1 MIESASSSSGWPFGT
16 GSPPGA
22 GGAETTGRHVVVFA
36 EDDTGPEALLSDVA
50 GLSSVASSREFGA
63 EGMDM
68 AQATG
73 ADATYFAELG
83 IAVVSADTN
92 QLAALQTAPA
102 AQGRVLSVSP
112 ELVHH
117 VLAESGDYVRGY
129 RDGIT
134 DLASRLVDGAGA
146 GAAAVRGGGSG
157 VRAQF
162 SDNDA
167 ATWGLQATRVTS
179 SARSGAGIKV
189 AVLDTGMD
197 LQHPDFAG
205 RAITSKSFIDGVA
218 TAQDG
223 HGHGTHCI
231 GTSCGPKDPDS
242 SRRYGIAHGAD
253 IFVGKVLSDQ
263 GSGSD
268 SGILAGI
275 DWAITNGVAVISM
288 SLGADIP
295 HSHPPYNQAGRR
307 ALNRGTLIIAAAGNN
322 AQRPNDPG
330 FVGAP
335 ANSPGIIAVAAA
347 DSALGI
353 AFFSARST
361 PNRGGQVDVAG
372 PGVDVYS
379 SWPMPK
385 RYNTISGTSMATPHA
400 AGIAALW
407 AEASGQRGIGLW
419 GALLKE
425 LRRMPLP
432 SFDVGGGL
440 VTAAQ

>member
-16 GSPPGA
+16 GSQPGA

-83 IAVVSADTN
+83 IAVVSADTD

-134 DLASRLVDGAGA
+134 DLAARLDDGSGGA
-146 GAAAVRGGGSG
+146 RAAAVRSAGGG

-162 SDNDA
+162 FDNDA

-218 TAQDG
+218 TAQ
-223 HGHGTHCI
+223 
-231 GTSCGPKDPDS
+231 
-242 SRRYGIAHGAD
+242 
-253 IFVGKVLSDQ
+253 
-263 GSGSD
+263 
-268 SGILAGI
+268 
-275 DWAITNGVAVISM
+275 
-288 SLGADIP
+288 
-295 HSHPPYNQAGRR
+295 
-307 ALNRGTLIIAAAGNN
+307 
-322 AQRPNDPG
+322 
-330 FVGAP
+330 
-335 ANSPGIIAVAAA
+335 
-347 DSALGI
+347 
-353 AFFSARST
+353 
-361 PNRGGQVDVAG
+361 
-372 PGVDVYS
+372 
-379 SWPMPK
+379 
-385 RYNTISGTSMATPHA
+385 
-400 AGIAALW
+400 
-407 AEASGQRGIGLW
+407 
-419 GALLKE
+419 
-425 LRRMPLP
+425 
-432 SFDVGGGL
+432 
-440 VTAAQ
+440 